1 MESSTAEIQTHFSTV
16 NYVVFGL
23 TLLLSACIGVYFG
36 FFAKKKQ
43 NTTVE
48 YLLGGK
54 EMSFFPIAAS
64 LVASHVSGERE
75 LNL

>member
-1 MESSTAEIQTHFSTV
+1 MDASDEAHFSTV
-16 NYVVFGL
+16 NYVVFGS
-23 TLLLSACIGVYFG
+23 TLLLSALIGVYFG

-64 LVASHVSGERE
+64 LVASHVSGECWRVWRA
-75 LNL
+75 